1 MEGDTYKCSR
11 CISTVPMPRYKIS
24 LNAIDADAKRHEDS
38 PFARFIFWGQQGE
51 ILTEKQVL
59 ILVAEANSRAEYTPP
74 ELTGLVGKKFTV
86 IATRTRDSLDG
97 EHMFYQVESTEPL
110 FEPAN
115 PENAQPPTEETQ
127 GENESQDNTL
137 EATPPPSPSAAK
149 EEENDSTGKRRKR
162 NDHLSNK
169 NKRGTK
175 KDLFGQQPAH
185 AGTGNATRTNSLQAF
200 TGGLVFIGQQVS
212 GTAHPPEN
220 QGGRGL

>member
-1 MEGDTYKCSR
+1 
-11 CISTVPMPRYKIS
+11 
-24 LNAIDADAKRHEDS
+24 
-38 PFARFIFWGQQGE
+38 
-51 ILTEKQVL
+51 
-59 ILVAEANSRAEYTPP
+59 
-74 ELTGLVGKKFTV
+74 
-86 IATRTRDSLDG
+86 
-97 EHMFYQVESTEPL
+97 MFYQVESTELL

-162 NDHLSNK
+162 NDHLFNK

-185 AGTGNATRTNSLQAF
+185 AGTEYTDQN
-200 TGGLVFIGQQVS
+200 
-212 GTAHPPEN
+212 
-220 QGGRGL
+220 